1 MYRYKAHRV
10 FYIYFIQ
17 HSRRLVMKFLIK
29 TTSVVKK
36 NVLVNNKTIDLVPV
50 FTGVHFHH
58 LSFIVYLVV
67 KHWGR
72 WLDKIKGP

>member
-29 TTSVVKK
+29 TISVVKK
-36 NVLVNNKTIDLVPV
+36 NVLVNNKTIDLVP
-50 FTGVHFHH
+50 
-58 LSFIVYLVV
+58 SCS
-67 KHWGR
+67 GR
-72 WLDKIKGP
+72 GTAS

>member
-1 MYRYKAHRV
+1 
-10 FYIYFIQ
+10 
-17 HSRRLVMKFLIK
+17 MKFLIK

-36 NVLVNNKTIDLVPV
+36 YVLVNNKTIDLVPV

-72 WLDKIKGP
+72 WLDKIRLP